1 MRTARHIVLCIFIIL
16 CIVSCGGSS
25 DPISRMEALA
35 NELEDNSINYTID
48 DWELAAE
55 EYEQI
60 VAEAEEWQLSDE
72 ELNQLAK
79 LEGKCYAYLVKGAT
93 KMAEDEIDKQAEL
106 FNSALEGFLE
116 VFE

>member
-1 MRTARHIVLCIFIIL
+1 MRTARHLVLSILIIL

-25 DPISRMEALA
+25 YPISRMEALA
-35 NELEDNSINYTID
+35 SELEINSINYTLD

-60 VAEAEEWQLSDE
+60 VADAENWQLSDE

-79 LEGKCYAYLVKGAT
+79 LEGKCYAYLVKGAA
-93 KMAEDEIDKQAEL
+93 KMAEDEIDKQTDL